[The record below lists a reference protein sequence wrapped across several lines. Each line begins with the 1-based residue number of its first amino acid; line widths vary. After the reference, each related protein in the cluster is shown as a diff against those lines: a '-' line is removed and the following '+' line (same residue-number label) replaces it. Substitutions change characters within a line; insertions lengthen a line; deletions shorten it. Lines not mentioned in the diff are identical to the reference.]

1 MKKHSGM
8 RPHDILILLKI
19 ALYKHQSW
27 LMKDLARDL
36 RISPSENSESVNR
49 SAQAA
54 LLSQD
59 KRSLMR
65 MALLEFLQFGLPY
78 AFPQKPGAV
87 VRGIPTAHS
96 APPLNAIIQ
105 SDENYVWPSSR
116 GTMRGQAIEPLYKSV
131 PQAIEKDSQLYEM
144 LALVDAVRVGKA
156 RERELAVR
164 ELGKR
169 IA

>member
-36 RISPSENSESVNR
+36 RISPSEISESVNR